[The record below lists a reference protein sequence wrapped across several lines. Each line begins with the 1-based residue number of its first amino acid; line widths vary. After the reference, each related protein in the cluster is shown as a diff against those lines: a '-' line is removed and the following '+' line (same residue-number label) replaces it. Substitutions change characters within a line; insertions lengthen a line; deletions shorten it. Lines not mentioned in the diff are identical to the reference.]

1 MRILSVTAQKPNS
14 TGSGIFLTELM
25 KEFANMGHEQALV
38 AGVYPKEENLVPAS
52 VTFYPV
58 YFEQGKLNFP
68 IVGMSDEMP
77 YPSTR
82 YRDLTPEMVEA
93 FKESFLEQLKKAV
106 EDLDPDLILCHHL
119 YLLTAIVREYF
130 PDRKVCGFCHN
141 TDLRQMVKTDLKRSY
156 IADQIRRLDRIFAL
170 HTEQKRTI
178 EDIYDVP
185 KDKIQ
190 VTGMGYNNHIFK
202 NESRRVN
209 DGVTRIAFAGKISV
223 KKGVESLIRS
233 LDYLGYAKNKIE
245 LLLAGGAGNE
255 EEYHQIVELA
265 KKCPY
270 TVKFLGKLPQKE
282 LAKVYNS
289 CDIFALLSFS
299 EGLPLT
305 VIEALACGERV
316 VMTDLPGVKEWLG
329 TYAPGADVRYV
340 TLPLMRNVDEAVPAT
355 LPDFEKR
362 IGQRIREAVEAGET
376 KEVDV
381 SGLSWT
387 KIADAVLKALSLK

>member
-1 MRILSVTAQKPNS
+1 MRILNVTAQKPNS

-25 KEFANMGHEQALV
+25 KEFADMGHTQALV
-38 AGVYPKEENLVPAS
+38 AGVYQEEETLVPDQVA
-52 VTFYPV
+52 FYPV
-58 YFEQGKLNFP
+58 YFEQGNLNFP

-82 YRDLTPEMVEA
+82 YRDLTPDMVED

-106 EDLDPDLILCHHL
+106 EDLNPDLILCHHL
-119 YLLTAIVREYF
+119 YLLTAIVREHF

-141 TDLRQMVKTDLKRSY
+141 TDLRQMVKTDLKRNY
-156 IADQIRRLDRIFAL
+156 IAGQIRRLDQIFAL

-185 KDKIQ
+185 KDKIR

-209 DGVTRIAFAGKISV
+209 DGVTRIVFAGKISV

-233 LDYLGYAKNKIE
+233 LDYLGYEKERIE

-255 EEYHQIVELA
+255 EEYHRIVELS

-270 TVKFLGKLPQKE
+270 TVKFLGKLPQEE

-305 VIEALACGERV
+305 VIEALACGDRV

-355 LPDFEKR
+355 LPDFERR
-362 IGQRIREAVEAGET
+362 IGQRIWEAVEAGET

-387 KIADAVLKALSLK
+387 KIADAVLKA

>member
-1 MRILSVTAQKPNS
+1 MRILNVTAQKPNS
-14 TGSGIFLTELM
+14 TGSGIFLSELM
-25 KEFANMGHEQALV
+25 KEFANKGHTQALV
-38 AGVYPKEENLVPAS
+38 AGVYPEEETPVPDR

-82 YRDLTPEMVEA
+82 YRDMTPKMEAA
-93 FKESFLEQLKKAV
+93 FKDSFLKQLDEAV
-106 EDLDPDLILCHHL
+106 RDLNPDLILCHHL
-119 YLLTAIVREYF
+119 YLLTAIVREHF
-130 PDRKVCGFCHN
+130 PDRKVFGFCHN
-141 TDLRQMVKTDLKRSY
+141 TDLRQMQKTDLEREY
-156 IADQIRRLDRIFAL
+156 IAGQIRRLEVI
-170 HTEQKRTI
+170 
-178 EDIYDVP
+178 
-185 KDKIQ
+185 
-190 VTGMGYNNHIFK
+190 GMGYNSHIFK
-202 NESRRVN
+202 NESLRVN

-233 LDYLGYAKNKIE
+233 LDYLEYEKERIE

-255 EEYHQIVELA
+255 EEYEQIVELA

-270 TVKFLGKLPQKE
+270 KVTFLGKLPQKE

-305 VIEALACGERV
+305 VIEALACGDRV
-316 VMTDLPGVKEWLG
+316 VMTDLPGVKEWID
-329 TYAPGADVRYV
+329 TYAPGADIRYV

-355 LPDFEKR
+355 LPDFERR
-362 IGQRIREAVEAGET
+362 IGQRIWESVEAGKT

-387 KIADAVLKALSLK
+387 KIAGEVLKVLSLTS